1 MLLQGMEDLIKD
13 FNSGNI
19 CLDNFLKSE
28 AAYNDSIG
36 KTYLYL
42 SEAPNKVVMGYYTIS
57 TGSLDYI
64 ESGMRYK
71 MGGAAHISH
80 FALDKRYQK
89 MKMSDEP
96 KIYLSDILL
105 YDCIDRIKEIRSRF
119 IGLTYL
125 TLYSTKEGLNL
136 YERNGFENLEN
147 DMTLSGEDQE
157 VLCIPMYLP
166 LEEEI

>member
-1 MLLQGMEDLIKD
+1 MNNTLYVYPTKSLCNKDCDFCITKKELIKD
-13 FNSGNI
+13 SVKEFLSVSD
-19 CLDNFLKSE
+19 LDRN
-28 AAYNDSIG
+28 
-36 KTYLYL
+36 
-42 SEAPNKVVMGYYTIS
+42 
-57 TGSLDYI
+57 
-64 ESGMRYK
+64 
-71 MGGAAHISH
+71 
-80 FALDKRYQK
+80 
-89 MKMSDEP
+89 
-96 KIYLSDILL
+96 
-105 YDCIDRIKEIRSRF
+105 IDRIKEIRSRF